1 MKKTNKKSSV
11 GKKLAIGAGLAGVAT
26 AAYMLLGPDGKKN
39 QAKLKK
45 FAGKVKTEV
54 KKNVKVAVKEAKVI
68 KKEVMKDAKV
78 VKKMVEK
85 NLKQVKKMK

>member
-1 MKKTNKKSSV
+1 MKKKTKTGSKIKKV
-11 GKKLAIGAGLAGVAT
+11 AVLGAVAG

-54 KKNVKVAVKEAKVI
+54 KKNVKVAVKGAKVL
-68 KKEVMKDAKV
+68 KKEVMKDAKEI
-78 VKKMVEK
+78 KKMVAK
-85 NLKQVKKMK
+85 NLKEVKKMK

>member
-1 MKKTNKKSSV
+1 MKTKNKTSKA
-11 GKKLAIGAGLAGVAT
+11 GKIVKGVAVAGALAG

-54 KKNVKVAVKEAKVI
+54 KKDIKVAVKGAKAM
-68 KKEVMKDAKV
+68 KKEVVKDSKKAK
-78 VKKMVEK
+78 KIIIKTIK
-85 NLKQVKKMK
+85 SVKKMK

>member
-1 MKKTNKKSSV
+1 MKKKTSV
-11 GKKLAIGAGLAGVAT
+11 GKTIKKGAVLAGVAT

-39 QAKLKK
+39 QAKLKS

-68 KKEVMKDAKV
+68 KKEVMKDAKE
-78 VKKMVEK
+78 VKKMVVK

>member
-1 MKKTNKKSSV
+1 MKKKNNKT
-11 GKKLAIGAGLAGVAT
+11 GKIIKGVAVAGALAG

-54 KKNVKVAVKEAKVI
+54 KKNVKVAVKGAKVF
-68 KKEVMKDAKV
+68 KKEVMKDAKE
-78 VKKMVEK
+78 VKKMVVK
-85 NLKQVKKMK
+85 NLKEVKKMK